1 MTAILKT
8 NEELNGIEL
17 YFDSKPDQSIITT
30 LKSNNF
36 RWSRYKSC
44 WYTKQSEKAFKVAES
59 ITNNKL
65 ETVSTDQPSQVT
77 NNVSVPKKKK
87 SSTLSLWKA
96 CQFEEVEVNQNQDTK
111 VIAKEIRAHIK
122 KRFPMCKFSVRST
135 YNTINVDIKSSPYFK
150 DSTYLEYVLGYCKN
164 LVNAYNYCTSYDP
177 YGDYGSSYSFYAY
190 TEIHWQYEQTEAT
203 AEHKEDMKQFD
214 TELAKAEQTKQE
226 EERKEFEAYQAK
238 IEQERKEYEK
248 QQEEEKKQEEQIYN
262 DIKVKELDN
271 DNQYFILNAQ
281 FANLNKNE
289 TLLTYKEEVLKG
301 DYSNE
306 NVQITKELHFSSEEA
321 LKNFSNMLMNSF
333 EFLANTGG
341 SYTNDNRINS
351 MEDFYNMDDEE
362 RSTVQWNLKGVAVYH
377 NNKLQFV
384 IDAQGHDY
392 ARYVGLTNNATIQ
405 KTLNDD
411 QVIDNEEL
419 SQLQHEAAT
428 LEDISVSVITQLDI
442 VDTWKDTD
450 WKQYKEALK
459 VEMKRFNFKLSKKI
473 IQQIETDSIK
483 PYMYKILSEVDGIQD
498 QFSDANLQKGEKL
511 TLFYISD
518 FGSIVTSRITLDSVT
533 PTKYAQYDNAIKLTF
548 TPERKRK
555 LHYSYFY
562 STLVVYKGH
571 HHLPQT
577 VLNEVEENGAFR
589 TVKSKYHSCDKKQYD
604 EILNY
609 FNQSNI
615 KPVINTYKPQF

>member
-1 MTAILKT
+1 MTAVLKT

-17 YFDSKPDQSIITT
+17 YFASKPNQSTLTT
-30 LKSNNF
+30 LKSNGF
-36 RWSRYKSC
+36 RWSNFKKC
-44 WYTKQSEKAFKVAES
+44 WYTKQSEKAFKVAENFTS
-59 ITNNKL
+59 NNSQGS
-65 ETVSTDQPSQVT
+65 EQTQPTD
-77 NNVSVPKKKK
+77 NVSAPKKEK
-87 SSTLSLWKA
+87 SLTLSLWKA
-96 CQFEEVEVNQNQDTK
+96 CQFEEMKVEVSNDTK
-111 VIAKEIRAHIK
+111 QVAKEIRSHLR
-122 KRFPMCKFSVRST
+122 KRFPQCKFSITST
-135 YNTINVDIKSSPYFK
+135 YSKINADIKSSPYEEG
-150 DSTYLEYVLGYCKN
+150 SIYLESIKQYCN
-164 LVNAYNYCTSYDP
+164 DFINNYKHCYDAGDP
-177 YGDYGSSYSFYAY
+177 YTDLPASYNFYFFGIDTHYDY
-190 TEIHWQYEQTEAT
+190 QQTETT
-203 AEHKEDMKQFD
+203 AAHKEDMKQFD
-214 TELAKAEQTKQE
+214 IEATKAERAKQE
-226 EERKEFEAYQAK
+226 EEDKAFQEYLAESKRKEE
-238 IEQERKEYEK
+238 EYK
-248 QQEEEKKQEEQIYN
+248 KFQEEEKKKEEQIYN
-262 DIKVKELDN
+262 DIKEKELSE

-301 DYSNE
+301 EYSNE

-333 EFLANTGG
+333 DFLANTGG

-362 RSTVQWNLKGVAVYH
+362 RYTVQWNLKGVAVYH

-405 KTLNDD
+405 KTLTDD

-419 SQLQHEAAT
+419 TQLQYDADV
-428 LEDISVSVITQLDI
+428 LEDISVSVISELDI
-442 VDTWKDTD
+442 FDTWKDTD

-459 VEMKRFNFKLSKKI
+459 VEMKRKNFKLSKQI
-473 IQQIETDSIK
+473 IQQIETDSLK

-498 QFSDANLQKGEKL
+498 QFTNANLQPGEKL

-518 FGSIVTSRITLDSVT
+518 FGSIVTSRITLDSIT

-562 STLVVYKGH
+562 STLLVYKGH

-615 KPVINTYKPQF
+615 KPVINTHRPQF